1 MNKKQKKIEKKL
13 KKLVKEAFGEE
24 LNISK
29 LTLGFKNRQVDLLLG
44 RKNRVFMDVTITAE
58 MSGLVEARGESE

>member
-29 LTLGFKNRQVDLLLG
+29 LTLGFKNRQVDPLLG
-44 RKNRVFMDVTITAE
+44 RKSRVFMDVTITAE